1 MQIRNWNSELRIA
14 NIMFSSLFRGFRI
27 TRSQDDENKTKETI
41 DVPVVIADRSRIFK
55 NLEKPGF
62 ILPLVTVQRTGISIA
77 SGRITNLHNEI
88 KNQEMEG
95 RINYNL
101 YTPTPLDISYSVVL
115 VSRWLSDIDMMLGQI
130 LPFFNTDVYVSHR
143 HPKYSN
149 VKYSSQVVMGNDV
162 NIETQPDISKDTDEI
177 HTATL
182 SFTYK
187 THIFG
192 GTQQAELTAVNP
204 YIAPITKISPE
215 IHAVPYLESDYGD
228 VVQNPSGKLGDGDQD
243 LSEID
248 AMTIGNYMDKVD
260 DGLIPYPEYEQ
271 IDWILDYVKNPET
284 GELEPLTPPNEPF
297 GYTVE
302 KGDGLTFVAPR
313 HRLYDQEV
321 EITPD
326 HMRQTIQSQNYV
338 NQWGMP
344 YKPIETRPWD
354 NVGVDGMEEDVS
366 EEKLQEQNPMG
377 TDDYTPY

>member
-27 TRSQDDENKTKETI
+27 TRSQDKENKTLETLE
-41 DVPVVIADRSRIFK
+41 VPVVIADKSRVFK

-62 ILPLVTVQRTGISIA
+62 ILPLVTVQRTGIQVAA
-77 SGRITNLHNEI
+77 SRITNLHNEI

-95 RINYNL
+95 RINYNM

-143 HPKYSN
+143 HPKYNN
-149 VKYSSQVVMGNDV
+149 VKFSSQVVMGNDI

-187 THIFG
+187 TYIFG
-192 GTQQAELTAVNP
+192 GTEQAELTAINP
-204 YIAPITKISPE
+204 YAAPITKISPE

-228 VVQNPSGKLGDGDQD
+228 VAKNQTGKLGDGDQNLD
-243 LSEID
+243 EVT

-271 IDWILDYVKNPET
+271 IDWILDYRRNEN
-284 GELEPLTPPNEPF
+284 GELEAPDYINDPF
-297 GYTVE
+297 GYVPE
-302 KGDGLTFVAPR
+302 AGDGLTFVNPR

-344 YKPIETRPWD
+344 YAKIETRPWND
-354 NVGVDGMEEDVS
+354 VGIISEVTEE
-366 EEKLQEQNPMG
+366 ELQKENPMG

>member
-27 TRSQDDENKTKETI
+27 TRSQDKENKTLETLE
-41 DVPVVIADRSRIFK
+41 VPVVIADRSRIFK

-62 ILPLVTVQRTGISIA
+62 ILPLVTVQRTGIQVA
-77 SGRITNLHNEI
+77 SNRLTNLHNEI

-101 YTPTPLDISYSVVL
+101 YTPTPLDISFSVIL

-149 VKYSSQVVMGNDV
+149 VKFSSQVVMGNDIS
-162 NIETQPDISKDTDEI
+162 IESSPDVSKDTDEI

-187 THIFG
+187 TYIFG
-192 GTQQAELTAVNP
+192 GTQQAELTGVNP

-215 IHAVPYLESDYGD
+215 IHAVPYLEPDWGD
-228 VVQNPSGKLGDGDQD
+228 VNKNETGKLGGGAQN
-243 LSEID
+243 LSEVD
-248 AMTIGNYMDKVD
+248 AMTIGNYLDKVD
-260 DGLIPYPEYEQ
+260 EGLIPYPEYEQ
-271 IDWILDYVKNPET
+271 IDWILDYQKNEN
-284 GELEPLTPPNEPF
+284 GELEPVTDPNMPF

-344 YKPIETRPWD
+344 YKPIETRPWED
-354 NVGVDGMEEDVS
+354 IGTFGETKEE
-366 EEKLQEQNPMG
+366 ELQAENPMG